1 MIFCVHVVFYKQL
14 TNWLL
19 YGHLQDI
26 YKEFFIQKVT
36 NTESLVTEHMDSTSG
51 TGGAEKTTE
60 KVQSVSKTVA
70 NNMWDYEIIVDAL
83 PSYIGIP
90 LATKILTIGQ
100 SIIMFSNDPRQK
112 KGKSF
117 TLTRVNLIIY

>member
-26 YKEFFIQKVT
+26 YNEFFIQKVV
-36 NTESLVTEHMDSTSG
+36 NTESRVTENADSTAGNGS
-51 TGGAEKTTE
+51 TEKIAEKN
-60 KVQSVSKTVA
+60 QSLSKTVD
-70 NNMWDYEIIVDAL
+70 NNMWDYEIKVDAL

-112 KGKSF
+112 KGKYM
-117 TLTRVNLIIY
+117 IYN